1 MIVFIQCCNVYY
13 YIQYNIHLLSLI
25 SIIVFNKF
33 VLIQWTFIYTSLKLT
48 DLKIILGEDDNFE
61 LQIKISILKH

>member
-1 MIVFIQCCNVYY
+1 MYTTIYIV
-13 YIQYNIHLLSLI
+13 YNIYLLSLI